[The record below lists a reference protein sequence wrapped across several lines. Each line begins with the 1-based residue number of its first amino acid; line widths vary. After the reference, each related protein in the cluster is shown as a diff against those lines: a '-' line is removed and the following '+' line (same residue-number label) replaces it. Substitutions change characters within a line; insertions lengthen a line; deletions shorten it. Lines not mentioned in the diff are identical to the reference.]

1 MVSRSEDTILMK
13 NIKIIADIPYIFL
26 SQISNIP
33 SIDIDLPQTGHY
45 RAFYY
50 LMYTGDHFSAFY

>member
-13 NIKIIADIPYIFL
+13 NIKIIGDILYIFL

-33 SIDIDLPQTGHY
+33 SIDIDLPQTGHC

-50 LMYTGDHFSAFY
+50 LMYTGDHFSASY